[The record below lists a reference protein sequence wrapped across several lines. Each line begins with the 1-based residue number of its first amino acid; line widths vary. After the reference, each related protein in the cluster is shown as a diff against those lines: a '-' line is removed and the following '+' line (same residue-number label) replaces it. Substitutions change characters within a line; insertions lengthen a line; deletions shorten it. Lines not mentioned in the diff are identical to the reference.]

1 MALELNSLKAIMRFP
16 KLLSVVPFLLLLL
29 AQPGFAANTF
39 GTDYSDLWWNPAES
53 GWGANLTH
61 QGDVVFAVIY
71 VYGQDGSA
79 RWYSGAANATGS
91 TTFTGPLF
99 EGHGPYLG
107 APFNSA
113 TATSRQVG
121 NVTLDLTPS
130 TSGTLTYSVDGVVVT
145 KAIQRQTFRAN
156 NLTGNYIGGA
166 KYILSG
172 CGGSQMGSEMS
183 ALYAI
188 NHSGSSATI
197 SASLASG
204 ANCTYSGT
212 YTQAGSMGDIVGT
225 MTCTN
230 GSSGSYHAFEIEAG
244 AQGLMARYAVNYG
257 SGCTETG
264 SIAGLKRFQ

>member
-1 MALELNSLKAIMRFP
+1 L
-16 KLLSVVPFLLLLL
+16 
-29 AQPGFAANTF
+29 
-39 GTDYSDLWWNPAES
+39 
-53 GWGANLTH
+53 
-61 QGDVVFAVIY
+61 
-71 VYGQDGSA
+71 
-79 RWYSGAANATGS
+79 
-91 TTFTGPLF
+91 
-99 EGHGPYLG
+99 
-107 APFNSA
+107 
-113 TATSRQVG
+113 
-121 NVTLDLTPS
+121 

-166 KYILSG
+166 KYLLSG
-172 CGGSQMGSEMS
+172 CGAPTGTEMS

-212 YTQAGSMGDIVGT
+212 YTQAGSMGEIVGT

-230 GSSGSYHAFEIEAG
+230 GSSGNYHAFEIEAG
-244 AQGLMARYAVNYG
+244 SQGLMARYTVDYG
-257 SGCTETG
+257 GGCTETG